1 MIMKMSF
8 SISVQLDVDGN
19 IDNYDIS
26 SDIESE
32 DDNLTD
38 MTLMNDFQVENTKKL
53 ISFIQGDDDDLDED
67 WSSPSLIFGMFTGE
81 IKPKEDTSVTDE
93 TDEEQ
98 PSEEVTPIEPVIEE
112 SVTETTP
119 ETKD

>member
-1 MIMKMSF
+1 
-8 SISVQLDVDGN
+8 
-19 IDNYDIS
+19 
-26 SDIESE
+26 
-32 DDNLTD
+32 
-38 MTLMNDFQVENTKKL
+38 
-53 ISFIQGDDDDLDED
+53 
-67 WSSPSLIFGMFTGE
+67 MFTGE

-98 PSEEVTPIEPVIEE
+98 PSEEVTPNEPVIEE

>member
-1 MIMKMSF
+1 MKMSF
-8 SISVQLDVDGN
+8 SISVQLDDVGD
-19 IDNYDIS
+19 IDNFNIS

-32 DDNLTD
+32 DNNLTD
-38 MTLMNDFQVENTKKL
+38 ISLLNDFQVKNTKEL

-93 TDEEQ
+93 TGEEQ
-98 PSEEVTPIEPVIEE
+98 PKEEVTPNEPVIQI
-112 SVTETTP
+112 TETNSI
-119 ETKD
+119 TKD

>member
-1 MIMKMSF
+1 MKMSF
-8 SISVQLDVDGN
+8 SISVYLDDVGD
-19 IDNYDIS
+19 IDNFNIS

-32 DDNLTD
+32 DNNLTD
-38 MTLMNDFQVENTKKL
+38 MSLLNDFQVENVKEL
-53 ISFIQGDDDDLDED
+53 ISFIQGDNDDDLDED

-81 IKPKEDTSVTDE
+81 EPPKEDTSVTDE
-93 TDEEQ
+93 ADEEQ
-98 PSEEVTPIEPVIEE
+98 PSEVVAPNEPVTEE